1 MLKQLG
7 IIALGSTLMLGACVS
22 GRQYEELETRK
33 NAIQNE
39 NNALTAQNETLSTAN
54 RELESKLADQ
64 DERIQ
69 ALQTDTTLLGN
80 SLRQMQQQYDKINQL
95 NELLGSKNSKLLQ
108 DAADENRK
116 LLEELDVARNDLQ
129 AKEDRLNA
137 LEKDLDAQEAN
148 LTQLATE
155 LESRESR
162 VKELEESMAAKDAAA
177 QALRQKVADAL
188 LGFKDKGLTVEQ
200 RDGKVYVSMEAK
212 LLFPSGSTK
221 VSSEGKQ
228 AIMDLASAVEGQ
240 SDLEIIVEGHTDTD
254 QLRSNN
260 IPRNNWELSV
270 LRATAVVEIMTANSS
285 IDPQILSASGRSEYH
300 PVDPEDKARNRRI
313 EIVLSPNLDALFE
326 LLQE

>member
-54 RELESKLADQ
+54 RELEGKLADQ

-285 IDPQILSASGRSEYH
+285 IDPQILAASGRSEYH

>member
-33 NAIQNE
+33 NAIQDE
-39 NNALTAQNETLSTAN
+39 NNALTAQNETFSTAN

-95 NELLGSKNSKLLQ
+95 NELLGSKNSKLLE
-108 DAADENRK
+108 DAVDENRK

-137 LEKDLDAQEAN
+137 LEKDLDTQEAN

-155 LESRESR
+155 LESREAR

-221 VSSEGKQ
+221 VSSEGQQ
-228 AIMDLASAVEGQ
+228 AIMDLAAVVEGQ

-254 QLRSNN
+254 QLRSGN

-270 LRATAVVEIMTANSS
+270 LRATAVVEIMTTNSS

>member
-155 LESRESR
+155 LESREAR

-221 VSSEGKQ
+221 VSTEGKQ
-228 AIMDLASAVEGQ
+228 AIMDLAAAVEGQ